1 MHTDHIQSNSDSE
14 IQTFMLK
21 RKDLA
26 VTSKVCDTLLKK
38 KERLVEAECSLLK
51 TVCCFLIN
59 ILSMN
64 SQKRHA
70 QKLYHG

>member
-38 KERLVEAECSLLK
+38 KKDWLRQNAAS
-51 TVCCFLIN
+51 
-59 ILSMN
+59 
-64 SQKRHA
+64 
-70 QKLYHG
+70 